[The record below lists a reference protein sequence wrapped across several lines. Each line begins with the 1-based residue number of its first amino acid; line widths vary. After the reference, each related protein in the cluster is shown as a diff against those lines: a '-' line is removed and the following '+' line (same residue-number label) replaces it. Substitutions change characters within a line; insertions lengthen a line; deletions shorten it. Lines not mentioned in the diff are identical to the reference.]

1 MLFIICIPK
10 KNEYLWIT
18 EREDG
23 LLLQFAT
30 GQQQW
35 TDCDFLAVFMFYRFR
50 SELLSCNDN
59 KFLFSMAAA
68 DLLVCVF
75 GTAGAFLI
83 PSSTTGKV
91 KVWKLAGLFPLFRSC
106 FVSILALVVM
116 NLDRL
121 TFVVYALRY
130 HLIMTDLEINVLISL
145 T

>member
-1 MLFIICIPK
+1 M
-10 KNEYLWIT
+10 
-18 EREDG
+18 
-23 LLLQFAT
+23 
-30 GQQQW
+30 
-35 TDCDFLAVFMFYRFR
+35 AV
-50 SELLSCNDN
+50 
-59 KFLFSMAAA
+59 A

-91 KVWKLAGLFPLFRSC
+91 KVWKLAGLFPLFRRC

-121 TFVVYALRY
+121 IFVVYALRY
-130 HLIMTDLEINVLISL
+130 HLIMTDLGINVLISL